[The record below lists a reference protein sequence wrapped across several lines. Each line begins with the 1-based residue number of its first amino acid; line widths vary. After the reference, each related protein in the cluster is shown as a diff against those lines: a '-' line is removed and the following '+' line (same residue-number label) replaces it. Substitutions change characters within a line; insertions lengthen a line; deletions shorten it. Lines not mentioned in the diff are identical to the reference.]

1 MKAMDVNPYITNW
14 IISFLTKRQQRVV
27 VDGKSTEFAS
37 FNRGVPQ
44 GTVLGPILFS
54 IMINDITAVHP
65 GSNLLL
71 KYADDLTFSVP
82 VKSTVPNSLA
92 MQEVG
97 NIQQWACK
105 SRMKLNL
112 SKTWEILLRGKT
124 TKQVPDALPS
134 IVGKPAEL

>member
-1 MKAMDVNPYITNW
+1 MDVNPYITNW

-71 KYADDLTFSVP
+71 KYADDLTLSIPF
-82 VKSTVPNSLA
+82 TL
-92 MQEVG
+92 EVG

-105 SRMKLNL
+105 KRMKLNL
-112 SKTWEILLRGKT
+112 S
-124 TKQVPDALPS
+124 
-134 IVGKPAEL
+134 

>member
-1 MKAMDVNPYITNW
+1 MDVNPYITNW
-14 IISFLTKRQQRVV
+14 MISFLTKRQQRVV

-112 SKTWEILLRGKT
+112 SKTWEIL
-124 TKQVPDALPS
+124 
-134 IVGKPAEL
+134 